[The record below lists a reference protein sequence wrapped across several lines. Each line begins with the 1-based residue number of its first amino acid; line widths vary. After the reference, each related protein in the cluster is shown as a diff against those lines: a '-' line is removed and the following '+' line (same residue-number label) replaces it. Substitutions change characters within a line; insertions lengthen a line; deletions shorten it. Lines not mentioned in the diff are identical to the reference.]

1 MSGNLDIGPVF
12 GYQKVLVS
20 APTLD
25 DAVIDLVK
33 KQVAQSK
40 TFVVLSSI
48 GELTRYILMQVL
60 KEVEHSKLTLG
71 TLDDGEDMKTTLGLE
86 VSNWD
91 DDNVDSD
98 ELIEST
104 AEFSDFRTLPRNL
117 RSLETIILVEPYC
130 IDAKWLVG
138 ELAANNEIVDG
149 LVNVYLVGHDPEYAE
164 EEGRFSSSYIT
175 RLREW
180 ADNA

>member
-1 MSGNLDIGPVF
+1 MSENQNTGPEF
-12 GYQKVLVS
+12 AYQKVLVS
-20 APTLD
+20 APTVD

-33 KQVAQSK
+33 KQIEQNK

-48 GELTRYILMQVL
+48 GELTSYILMQVL

-86 VSNWD
+86 VFNWD
-91 DDNVDSD
+91 DD
-98 ELIEST
+98 EFIEST
-104 AEFSDFRTLPRNL
+104 AEFSDFRTLPRDL
-117 RSLETIILVEPYC
+117 RNLETIILVEPYC
-130 IDAKWLVG
+130 INAEWLVG
-138 ELAANNEIVDG
+138 ELAANNEIADG

-180 ADNA
+180 VGNG